1 MPVMRIA
8 GILLLFLSLLGK
20 YAGITFAAAPERN
33 ALRFNSYKVLDVE
46 RTSLAL
52 DEGRPFP
59 LKKEFRL
66 VFTMTPYEEPVFGSI
81 VALTFNNAASL
92 CLAVLRDDEGKP
104 ALYTIYNNRTNH
116 VRGDIQRGVPIE
128 VTITIRGDKAE
139 IKAGKYCK
147 EESLETPGANEAS
160 VVFGR
165 ATANSSEVLP
175 MDISDIAVWS
185 DNRKIRHW
193 PMQRHTADGHTL
205 DEISRGKAKA
215 TNPIWTSD
223 FHYHWR
229 EIFSMR
235 TDRDMNFSFDPATA
249 RLYLIWD
256 DRIEAVNADGRRLS
270 KRIEAGGPA
279 LKFPGSFPFDG
290 VSRSAVSTAFE
301 LPHSS
306 LLPVEE
312 NAPAWSAQTASAD
325 IPHIYNNGYAYNP
338 ADSAWYFFGG
348 YAGYKFKNTL
358 YRLHDDNI
366 ELIPFSGDISPRMT
380 PALCVVGSN
389 LYIFGGTGN
398 RSGHQELST
407 THFCDLYRLDL
418 KTRKL
423 ELVWDI
429 PNTEG
434 NIGTL
439 MAPTMYYFEKEQA
452 FYAFSTR
459 VPGRLWRISAVRP
472 EVTPVSAPVNPAKRY
487 KETCTQ
493 LYLDPE
499 ERCFYLAMD
508 CITNENSHEFKL
520 YRIDLPLLPENAS
533 LQEISPFSPIV
544 IWICGIS
551 IFICIAVGGFI
562 LIRHRKEK
570 KIAASVASLPASL
583 PIDQAGFND
592 GIFINLQGDFRVV
605 DSEGNDISES
615 FTKRLRDL
623 LSLLIIYAAGEGQ
636 GIETDRIDE
645 MIWGDKD
652 RSSARNN
659 RYVSISKLK
668 QLIAKCG
675 GSEIIRAG
683 SVLTLQLGNGVGCDY
698 LIASEII
705 SNAMMTGY
713 DKVSDSNLSMLVN
726 ILERGQLL
734 PGLSEE
740 WAQQPIA
747 DYTQRAISVLTDLRD
762 REYSRGNQIMAA
774 RIARLIQ
781 NLCSTTY

>member
-66 VFTMTPYEEPVFGSI
+66 GFTMTPYEEPVFGSI

-139 IKAGKYCK
+139 IKAGKYRK
-147 EESLETPGANEAS
+147 EETLESLGADKVS

-175 MDISDIAVWS
+175 MDISDVSVWS
-185 DNRKIRHW
+185 DNRKIRYW

-205 DEISRGKAKA
+205 DEISRRKAKA
-215 TNPIWTSD
+215 SNPVWTSD

-229 EIFSMR
+229 EIFSMQ
-235 TDRDMNFSFDPATA
+235 TDRDMNFTFDPSTS

-256 DRIEAVNADGRRLS
+256 DRIETVDANGRRPS
-270 KRIEAGGPA
+270 KRVEAGGPA
-279 LKFPGSFPFDG
+279 VKFPGEFPFDE
-290 VSRSAVSTAFE
+290 VSRRSISTAFE
-301 LPHSS
+301 LHHSS
-306 LLPVEE
+306 LLPVEDE
-312 NAPAWSAQTASAD
+312 APAWSAQPASTD

-338 ADSAWYFFGG
+338 ADSSWYFFGG

-358 YRLHDDNI
+358 YRLHNGNI
-366 ELIPFSGDISPRMT
+366 ENIPFSGDISPRMT
-380 PALCVVGSN
+380 PALCVVGGS

-429 PNTEG
+429 PNTDG
-434 NIGTL
+434 NLGTL
-439 MAPTMYYFEKEQA
+439 MAPTMYYSEKEQA

-472 EVTPVSAPVNPAKRY
+472 EVTPVSAPIYPAKRY
-487 KETCTQ
+487 KETRTQ
-493 LYLDPE
+493 LYMDPE
-499 ERCFYLAMD
+499 EKCFYLAMD

-533 LQEISPFSPIV
+533 LQEVALFSPLV
-544 IWICGIS
+544 ILICIGAI
-551 IFICIAVGGFI
+551 IIGIAVGVF
-562 LIRHRKEK
+562 LFNRRRKEK
-570 KIAASVASLPASL
+570 KISATVAALPEAEAV
-583 PIDQAGFND
+583 DAAGFEE
-592 GIFINLQGDFRVV
+592 GILINLHGDFRVS

-623 LSLLIIYAAGEGQ
+623 LSLLIIFAAGEGQ
-636 GIETDRIDE
+636 GIETDRIDD

-659 RYVSISKLK
+659 RYVSLSKIK

-675 GSEIIRAG
+675 GSEIIRTG
-683 SVLTLQLGNGVGCDY
+683 SMLSLRLGEGVGCDY
-698 LIASEII
+698 LIASEVI
-705 SNAMMTGY
+705 SNAMRMGY
-713 DKVSDSNLSMLVN
+713 DKVSDSDLSMLVN
-726 ILERGQLL
+726 IMERGHLL
-734 PGLSEE
+734 PELKDE
-740 WAQQPIA
+740 WAKQPIA
-747 DYTQRAISVLTDLRD
+747 DYTARALSVLTDLRE
-762 REYSRGNQIMAA
+762 REYKRGNQIMAA

-781 NLCSTTY
+781 DLCSTTY